1 MQLIHFTKTGDTT
14 YPPLLLTSIHLLP
27 SAPSLTYI
35 YTFADSEAA
44 EQYSEEAAPSE
55 VSDDDASEDEQKA
68 EAAVVESEKESNAA
82 KAVPVSVP
90 VSDGA
95 SVAQET
101 AMLSQQ
107 RRQDNIRAMLS
118 DKCVTSPAGGTVNPE
133 HMLII

>member
-1 MQLIHFTKTGDTT
+1 M
-14 YPPLLLTSIHLLP
+14 
-27 SAPSLTYI
+27 
-35 YTFADSEAA
+35 
-44 EQYSEEAAPSE
+44 
-55 VSDDDASEDEQKA
+55 
-68 EAAVVESEKESNAA
+68 VESRKKSNAA

-95 SVAQET
+95 SAARASAAQET

-118 DKCVTSPAGGTVNPE
+118 DKCVTSRAAGTANPE